1 MVIMEPCGR
10 LKVILMQM
18 IDDIVA
24 GARPGNKEEFARLME
39 EMLPGL
45 EKRAY
50 KLAEECRASGGCEK
64 MPCDICDANETQ
76 KFFRKAY
83 TDLESRRIRYEEI
96 KKGDPHIRR

>member
-24 GARPGNKEEFARLME
+24 GARPGNKEEFARLIE
-39 EMLPGL
+39 EMLPRL

-50 KLAEECRASGGCEK
+50 KLAEECRASGGCKK
-64 MPCDICDANETQ
+64 MPCDICDGTRPK
-76 KFFRKAY
+76 KFFG
-83 TDLESRRIRYEEI
+83 RRILILKADVSDMKRS
-96 KKGDPHIRR
+96 KKAILI